1 MSQSRRVLFEDANV
15 LQHELGAGF
24 YNYKQPLVNE
34 VTDDPPSTVEE
45 KIQQESE
52 TREQEN
58 VRREE
63 KIQSYSLS
71 LSLSPSLS
79 LLIV

>member
-15 LQHELGAGF
+15 LQHELGVGF
-24 YNYKQPLVNE
+24 YSYKQPLVNE

-52 TREQEN
+52 TSKEQEN

-71 LSLSPSLS
+71 LSPC
-79 LLIV
+79 

>member
-15 LQHELGAGF
+15 LQHELGVGF
-24 YNYKQPLVNE
+24 HSYKQSLVNE

-52 TREQEN
+52 ISEKQEN

-63 KIQSYSLS
+63 EILSYSLS
-71 LSLSPSLS
+71 LSPC
-79 LLIV
+79 